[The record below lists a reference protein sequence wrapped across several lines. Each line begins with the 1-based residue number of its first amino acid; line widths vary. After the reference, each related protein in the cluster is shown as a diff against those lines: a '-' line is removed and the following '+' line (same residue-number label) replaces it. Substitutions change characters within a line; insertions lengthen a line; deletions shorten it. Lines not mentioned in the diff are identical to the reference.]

1 MSNKNPL
8 INVVTRTSGRPEFFK
23 RNVNSINSQTYK
35 NIRHVI
41 ITDSKDN
48 VSYIKNNG
56 IEEYYIYD
64 PIYLVKNDK
73 TKDPKTGRL
82 SAHNLY
88 FNEVH
93 KEIKEGWIIYI
104 DDDDYFMDQ
113 HSLSKLVTHI
123 NKYNEDTLIYFQM
136 EWGSKN
142 IKIPSEIKNRKVLFP
157 FGSEKWTPQLARIGG
172 SCLIFHSKYKDFA
185 MWDKWKC
192 SDFRVISK
200 LHNKIPN
207 KVCIVEPFVKV
218 PLAGKGERN
227 DLK

>member
-88 FNEVH
+88 FN
-93 KEIKEGWIIYI
+93 
-104 DDDDYFMDQ
+104 
-113 HSLSKLVTHI
+113 
-123 NKYNEDTLIYFQM
+123 
-136 EWGSKN
+136 
-142 IKIPSEIKNRKVLFP
+142 
-157 FGSEKWTPQLARIGG
+157 
-172 SCLIFHSKYKDFA
+172 SKYKDFA